1 MEKGLT
7 RNLSKDGLGGTLGN
21 RYSSAKQYQ
30 KSDKKY
36 KMEMKYIK
44 KQNNI
49 IFGMANLSDSRH
61 ELKKIKKIYAKAPK
75 KHDYPRSDRSSSDS
89 DS

>member
-1 MEKGLT
+1 
-7 RNLSKDGLGGTLGN
+7 
-21 RYSSAKQYQ
+21 
-30 KSDKKY
+30 
-36 KMEMKYIK
+36 MKYIK

-75 KHDYPRSDRSSSDS
+75 KHDYPIRDRSSSDYDSYLSS
-89 DS
+89 DSEWDVRRQPN